1 MAETLFRY
9 PVDIQFRHCDPA
21 GIVYYPRFI
30 DMAEGAIEEW
40 MLTVLGESYREW
52 IFNRR
57 LGLPRV
63 KVSCEFLRTC
73 SMGERVELLLRL
85 VKFGR
90 SSFEL
95 LVEGEVAGETRF
107 KITLVLVSI
116 SLETMRPVPFS
127 DKLRANFERYRALAA
142 PPPVSKAAS
151 ATRTSSAIRTSGAIR
166 RG

>member
-1 MAETLFRY
+1 MTETLFRY
-9 PVDIQFRHCDPA
+9 PVNIQFRHCDPA

-40 MLTVLGESYREW
+40 MMAALGESYRQW
-52 IFNRR
+52 IYEER

-63 KVSCEFLRTC
+63 KVSAEFMRTC
-73 SMGERVELLLRL
+73 SMGERLELLLRL

-95 LVEGEVAGETRF
+95 LVEGQVEGELRF
-107 KITLVLVSI
+107 KIALVLVAI
-116 SLETMRPVPFS
+116 SLETMKAVPFPERVRR
-127 DKLRANFERYRALAA
+127 KFERHQALGAEA
-142 PPPVSKAAS
+142 PGTTSEARGRS
-151 ATRTSSAIRTSGAIR
+151 AKTPIRG